1 VISKPS
7 KLPQWVWDEY
17 VSQMEETF
25 PWEAAPHMLPPDDDD
40 SAVARVLRDDGCSIV
55 WNAMKR
61 RAAKASS
68 TSSDTTLGHASSL
81 ISIVRDAAAGPALLE
96 EATETERAR
105 GERIANLAEKL
116 AKELKALQQLTP
128 DHRFPRDIHDSLGDF
143 GVVVHR
149 YQQRQK
155 NREIP
160 PRGIGVKWYVQGAS
174 DANEVAHK
182 YLRALARGA
191 RAWSQG
197 TSVVKRYEGS
207 TNPARLYF
215 VRKVSTYFRN
225 KYGMPLHDST
235 AALARAVYQSEI
247 SGATVA
253 KLT

>member
-1 VISKPS
+1 VTSKPN
-7 KLPQWVWDEY
+7 KLPQWVWEEY
-17 VSQMEETF
+17 VDQMEETF
-25 PWEAAPHMLPPDDDD
+25 PWDAAPHMPPDDDD
-40 SAVARVLRDDGCSIV
+40 SAVARVLKDDGCSIV
-55 WNAMKR
+55 WNAIKR
-61 RAAKASS
+61 RAAKFSS
-68 TSSDTTLGHASSL
+68 TSIESATTGHASSL
-81 ISIVRDAAAGPALLE
+81 ISIVRDAAAGPAPLE
-96 EATETERAR
+96 EATETERVR

-116 AKELKALQQLTP
+116 AKELKALQLSAP
-128 DHRFPRDIHDSLGDF
+128 NHHFPREIHDSLGDF

-149 YQQRQK
+149 YRQRQK

-160 PRGIGVKWYVQGAS
+160 PRSIGVKWYVQGSS
-174 DANEVAHK
+174 DEKEVAHK

-207 TNPARLYF
+207 THPARLYF
-215 VRKVSTYFRN
+215 VRKVSTYFRST
-225 KYGMPLHDST
+225 YGTPLHDST